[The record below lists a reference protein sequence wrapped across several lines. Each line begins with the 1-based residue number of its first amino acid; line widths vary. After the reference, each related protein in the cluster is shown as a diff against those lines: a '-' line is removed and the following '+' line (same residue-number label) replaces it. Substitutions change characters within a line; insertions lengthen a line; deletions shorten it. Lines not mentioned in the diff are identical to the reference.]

1 MNIWQQSTKPLG
13 RLSLY
18 VVSVTRL
25 GNAGGRPVLGANAI
39 TPIADVL
46 SADDLRTISEIL

>member
-18 VVSVTRL
+18 VVSGTSL
-25 GNAGGRPVLGANAI
+25 GNAGGRAALGANAI